1 MNTAVINIKTDP
13 KVKKDAQKIAA
24 QLGFSLSA
32 LLNGYLRHFLKTK
45 SVHFSLN
52 EEPTPYLLDMLRESE
67 EDRLA
72 GSVLSM
78 SNPKEELKYL
88 DKLITKKYKL
98 KRKSPQR

>member
-13 KVKKDAQKIAA
+13 KVKKDAQKMAA
-24 QLGFSLSA
+24 TLGFSLSA

-67 EDRLA
+67 EDRRA
-72 GSVLSM
+72 GRVVSFDDP
-78 SNPKEELKYL
+78 NEGLKFL
-88 DKLITKKYKL
+88 DTMIADGQKR
-98 KRKSPQR
+98 KRKSPRN